1 MPKASFSVVFFI
13 IFSLVIFGLAPF
25 LFSGYPRIAW
35 LMTLLMLV
43 IFCMGIG
50 YTINGRFNGILI
62 DYRNRLSLSKL
73 QALCWSILVLSA
85 LYTAAI
91 IRIRNNIPSPLD
103 IVLDKYLLAIMG
115 ISLTSLAATP
125 AILNIKEDN
134 KSSEFAAQQVS
145 QTLNKPAEDII
156 SSGKIFYFSSAKL
169 ASWLDLFRGE
179 ESTNAG
185 SADIGKIQQF
195 IITFILSAVYSV
207 MLLQYFNPAI
217 PQVKTEWSWL
227 SHFPLVSES
236 MSWLLGISHAGYLA
250 YKAAPHGDSSSTA
263 PSSTSNTTSSGA
275 G

>member
-1 MPKASFSVVFFI
+1 MPKASFGVVFFI

-195 IITFILSAVYSV
+195 IITFILLAVYSV

>member
-1 MPKASFSVVFFI
+1 MPKASFGVVFFI

-50 YTINGRFNGILI
+50 YTINGRFNGIFI

-169 ASWLDLFRGE
+169 ASWLVLFRGE

-195 IITFILSAVYSV
+195 IITFILLAVYSV

>member
-1 MPKASFSVVFFI
+1 MPKASFGVVFFI

-50 YTINGRFNGILI
+50 YTINGRFNGIFI

-195 IITFILSAVYSV
+195 IITFILLAVYSV